1 MRFLKVCGG
10 VCALAVFFLAV
21 LGVSQAV
28 TARLSGTITDA
39 SHATV
44 PGTAVKVVNPATGQ
58 SFNASTDAQGFWT
71 IPGVPPG
78 TYTVTATH
86 AGFKAQTVANV
97 TVDAAVPA
105 TVNMSLAVGQT
116 NETVEVTSG
125 AEVVQT
131 DSAAVSSTIEG
142 QQIHDLPFT
151 SRNATEL
158 IATQPGT
165 QTGDAVRQSLVNGLP
180 QSAVNITLDGVE
192 EVTVSSAAGSADSLG
207 EGAVQ
212 IKFVTRQGT
221 NQWHGDL
228 YEQNRNRAFESNYYF
243 NSVNGL
249 PRDQLNLNEFG
260 GRIGGPI
267 LKNKLFVFFAM
278 EAFRLPQTFLVQNQQ
293 WLEPA
298 AQTGIFTYKDA
309 SGNVQ
314 TVNLYTL

>member
-97 TVDAAVPA
+97 TVDAAVTA
-105 TVNMSLAVGQT
+105 
-116 NETVEVTSG
+116 
-125 AEVVQT
+125 
-131 DSAAVSSTIEG
+131 TIEG

-180 QSAVNITLDGVE
+180 QSAVNITLDGVNIQDNDLKSTDGIFNTIMPRSDAVE

-228 YEQNRNRAFESNYYF
+228 YE
-243 NSVNGL
+243 
-249 PRDQLNLNEFG
+249 
-260 GRIGGPI
+260 
-267 LKNKLFVFFAM
+267 
-278 EAFRLPQTFLVQNQQ
+278 
-293 WLEPA
+293 
-298 AQTGIFTYKDA
+298 
-309 SGNVQ
+309 
-314 TVNLYTL
+314 